1 MTMFKVTVAVE
12 HEIPFG
18 WGVNVTLLW
27 DEDKTTEG
35 GVSDIDVEIVA
46 IMPSTVRV
54 IGELPCVQLDGGGWV
69 PTSLF
74 LVNPSPAP
82 DDHIELRSR
91 WFETIAEATDYAAE
105 VQNGWDHPNPWQPF
119 VILD

>member
-1 MTMFKVTVAVE
+1 MTTFTVTVAVA

-18 WGVNVTLLW
+18 WGVSVTPIF
-27 DEDKTTEG
+27 DEDKTIEG
-35 GVSDIDVEIVA
+35 GVSDIDVEVVA
-46 IMPSTVRV
+46 IMPSVVRV
-54 IGELPCVQLDGGGWV
+54 IGDQPCVQLDGGGWL

-74 LVNPSPAP
+74 LVDPSLAP

-91 WFETIAEATDYAAE
+91 WFETIAEATAYAAE
-105 VQNGWDHPNPWQPF
+105 VQAGWDHPNPWQAF